1 MNVIFGVIDVII
13 LTIVNFFTLFVLNLK
28 KKKKVHEERRTSPQ
42 GIIICFL
49 GNSV

>member
-13 LTIVNFFTLFVLNLK
+13 LTIVNFFYTICIEFE
-28 KKKKVHEERRTSPQ
+28 KKKVHEERRTSPQ

>member
-28 KKKKVHEERRTSPQ
+28 KKKRYTRRDVHLLK
-42 GIIICFL
+42 GL
-49 GNSV
+49 

>member
-28 KKKKVHEERRTSPQ
+28 KKRYTRRDVHLLK
-42 GIIICFL
+42 GL
-49 GNSV
+49 